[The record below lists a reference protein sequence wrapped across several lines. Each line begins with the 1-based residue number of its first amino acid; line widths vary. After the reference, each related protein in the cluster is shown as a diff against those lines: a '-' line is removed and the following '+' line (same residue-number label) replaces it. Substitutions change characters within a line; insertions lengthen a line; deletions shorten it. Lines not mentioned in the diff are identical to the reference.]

1 MSLKYNVEGY
11 KFETKEEAELARKEL
26 EAVKYMSEKTSN
38 SSVKTARKIYDKIVS
53 ENLFS
58 TPVGL
63 DYLKALKEYLYMN
76 GEFAEERKVREET
89 AAAKESVQEAAQE
102 NAQEVL
108 QESVQETEDPLK
120 NLQRENRKVMGQ
132 NKKLKDL
139 LYSSVGFNFIL
150 IIAIIV
156 MIIIASTSSNVNI
169 LNYENKIQNKYSS
182 WAEEL
187 KAKEAELKSREKA
200 VEERE
205 SAVQEREDI
214 LNQ

>member
-26 EAVKYMSEKTSN
+26 AAVKYMSEKTSI

-63 DYLKALKEYLYMN
+63 DYLKALKEYLYVN
-76 GEFAEERKVREET
+76 GEFAEERKVQEET
-89 AAAKESVQEAAQE
+89 DTAKEP
-102 NAQEVL
+102 
-108 QESVQETEDPLK
+108 VQETEDPLK

-156 MIIIASTSSNVNI
+156 MIVIASTSSNVNI

-214 LNQ
+214 LSQ